1 MVSRLVIRTAKSRT
15 STGSEG
21 LDVAA
26 RFLLYKLYDATKA
39 TRTAPSWQSIRSL
52 GEAAATVSRAVERGW
67 VIIRDDDN
75 KGKAKAKAKDLWAAL
90 TEDGRA
96 IARKG
101 LR

>member
-1 MVSRLVIRTAKSRT
+1 
-15 STGSEG
+15 
-21 LDVAA
+21 VAA
-26 RFLLYKLYDATKA
+26 RFLLYKLYDASKA
-39 TRTAPSWQSIRSL
+39 TRTAPSWQSVRSL

-67 VIIRDDDN
+67 VVIRDDN

-101 LR
+101 FR